1 MLTINMDLA
10 PLDIFACANYLRS
23 MFCCVATGTRMRAL
37 IVDDD
42 KEFCEEARDLLA
54 DAGFDC
60 AWLTTP
66 AEIKVLPEKA
76 VDLALVDLQM
86 PGTDGFGAIELL
98 WQSGAR
104 PHVILISGEAADILR
119 TASDYTESL
128 GLSVLGT
135 LTKPIQVPHLLAL
148 IAEMRSEAPL
158 QAVDLPGFSA
168 ATGGGFDGIQT
179 FFQPQVSLLDGTVR
193 SAEALARWL
202 DGSGREVGPADF
214 LPEISRSGKMV
225 DFTWWI
231 TRGALEGCRTWQS
244 GGVNAGVS
252 INWNAEMLMEADA
265 VSQLETLRQAA
276 GLDAGLVTIELLEGS
291 AVSSAPR
298 ALAALGRLRLLGY
311 RFALDGFGC
320 AHSNFDQLVRL
331 PLSEIK
337 IDRSLVQGAIR
348 WSAERSAVAA
358 ICRTANDLGIDC
370 VAEGIETVE
379 QARMMQDIGCS
390 LGQGFLFARALP
402 AHQLAE
408 ASRKGFSSLLAP
420 VQA

>member
-1 MLTINMDLA
+1 
-10 PLDIFACANYLRS
+10 
-23 MFCCVATGTRMRAL
+23 MRAL

-42 KEFCEEARDLLA
+42 RDFCEEACDLLA
-54 DAGFDC
+54 DAGFAC

-66 AEIKVLPEKA
+66 TEIKDLPERA
-76 VDLALVDLQM
+76 LDLALIDLQM

-104 PHVILISGEAADILR
+104 PHIILISGEAADILR
-119 TASDYTESL
+119 TARDYTQSL

-135 LTKPIQVPHLLAL
+135 LTKPINVPQLLAL
-148 IAEMRSEAPL
+148 ISGMQPEVPRQPVDPA
-158 QAVDLPGFSA
+158 AVPA

-179 FFQPQVSLLDGTVR
+179 YFQPQVSLVDGTVR

-202 DGSGREVGPADF
+202 DGSGREVGPAEF
-214 LPEISRSGKMV
+214 LPAISRSGKMA

-231 TRGALEGCRTWQS
+231 TRGALEGCRTWQNR
-244 GGVNAGVS
+244 GVNAGVS
-252 INWNAEMLMEADA
+252 INWNAEMLMEAEA
-265 VSQLETLRQAA
+265 VTQLESLRVAA
-276 GLDAGLVTIELLEGS
+276 GLEPRLVTIELLEGS

-311 RFALDGFGC
+311 RIALDDFGC

-337 IDRSLVQGAIR
+337 IDRSLVQGAIH

-358 ICRTANDLGIDC
+358 ICRTANELGIDC

-379 QARMMQDIGCS
+379 QARMMQDIGCG

-402 AHQLAE
+402 ADQLAE
-408 ASRKGFSSLLAP
+408 ASRRGFSSLVAP